1 MSIDYSAF
9 AGRRFHLMAAAVLH
23 YNRGHTLAERQGRDP
38 MKLYSWNVNGIRAAQ
53 RKGFLDWMSAAQP
66 DVLTVQETKARPEQ
80 LDERLRQPA
89 GYHSWWVSA
98 ERKGYSG
105 VGLYS
110 KTAPLE
116 VKLGLGIEK
125 FDSEGRTIIAD
136 FGAFTLM
143 SSYLPNGKAS
153 AERLRYKM
161 EYKDVFLDYA
171 NGLRAAGKSVVFC
184 GDINTAH
191 NEIDLTH
198 PKPNAKY
205 SGFLREE
212 RDWMDKVVEQGYIDS
227 YRHLNPD
234 KAGAYSWWSLR
245 SGARAKNVGWRID
258 YFFISSDLLDKLAAA
273 EIHADVMGSDHCP
286 ISLTL
291 DV

>member
-1 MSIDYSAF
+1 
-9 AGRRFHLMAAAVLH
+9 
-23 YNRGHTLAERQGRDP
+23 

-53 RKGFLDWMSAAQP
+53 KKGFLDWLHAEKP
-66 DVLTVQETKARPEQ
+66 DVLTVQETKAWPDQ
-80 LDERLRQPA
+80 LDSKLRQPE
-89 GYHSWWVSA
+89 GYHSWWVKA

-105 VGLYS
+105 VGLFS
-110 KTAPLE
+110 KTEPQE

-136 FGAFTLM
+136 YGDFTLM
-143 SSYLPNGKAS
+143 STYLPNGKGS
-153 AERLRYKM
+153 EERLRYKM
-161 EYKDVFLDYA
+161 EYKEAFLDYA
-171 NGLRAAGKSVVFC
+171 NGLRAAGKSVAFC

-198 PKPNAKY
+198 PKPNSKY

-227 YRHLNPD
+227 YRHLNPERE
-234 KAGAYSWWSLR
+234 GAYSWWSMR

-258 YFFISSDLLDKLAAA
+258 YFFISPDLLEKMAGA

-291 DV
+291 NLS

>member
-1 MSIDYSAF
+1 
-9 AGRRFHLMAAAVLH
+9 
-23 YNRGHTLAERQGRDP
+23 
-38 MKLYSWNVNGIRAAQ
+38 MKLISWNVNGIRAAQ
-53 RKGFLDWMSAAQP
+53 KKGFLDWLHTEQP
-66 DVLTVQETKARPEQ
+66 DVLTVQETKAWPDQ
-80 LDERLRQPA
+80 LDPELRQPD
-89 GYHSWWVSA
+89 GYHSWWVKA

-110 KTAPLE
+110 KSEPTE

-136 FGAFTLM
+136 YGDFTLM
-143 SSYLPNGKAS
+143 STYLPNGKGS
-153 AERLRYKM
+153 EERLRFKM
-161 EYKDVFLDYA
+161 EYKEAFLDYA
-171 NGLRAAGKSVVFC
+171 NGLRAEGKPVVFC

-198 PKPNAKY
+198 PKPNSKY

-212 RDWMDKVVEQGYIDS
+212 RDWMDKVVAQGYIDS
-227 YRHLNPD
+227 YRHQNPE
-234 KAGAYSWWSLR
+234 KEGAYSWWSMR

-258 YFFISSDLLDKLAAA
+258 YFFISPDLLDNMAGA

>member
-1 MSIDYSAF
+1 
-9 AGRRFHLMAAAVLH
+9 
-23 YNRGHTLAERQGRDP
+23 

-53 RKGFLDWMSAAQP
+53 RKGFLDWFRAAQP
-66 DVLTVQETKARPEQ
+66 DVLTIQETKARPEQ
-80 LDERLRQPA
+80 LDAELRQPE
-89 GYHSWWVSA
+89 GYHSCWVSA
-98 ERKGYSG
+98 EKKGYSG
-105 VGLYS
+105 VGLFS
-110 KTAPLE
+110 KKEPE
-116 VKLGLGIEK
+116 DIKLGLGIEK

-136 FGAFTLM
+136 YGDFTLM
-143 SSYLPNGKAS
+143 STYLPNGKAS

-161 EYKDVFLDYA
+161 EYKEAFLDYA
-171 NGLRAAGKSVVFC
+171 DRLRAQGKPVVFC

-212 RDWMDKVVEQGYIDS
+212 RDWMDKVLEQGYIDT

-234 KAGAYSWWSLR
+234 QEGAYSWWSMR

-258 YFFISSDLLDKLAAA
+258 YFFISPDLLEVMITA

>member
-1 MSIDYSAF
+1 
-9 AGRRFHLMAAAVLH
+9 
-23 YNRGHTLAERQGRDP
+23 

-53 RKGFLDWMSAAQP
+53 KKGFLDWLHCEQP
-66 DVLTVQETKARPEQ
+66 DVLTVQETKAWPEQ
-80 LDERLRQPA
+80 LDPELRQPE
-89 GYHSWWVSA
+89 GYHSWWVHA

-110 KTAPLE
+110 KAEPRD
-116 VKLGLGIEK
+116 VKLGLGIKK

-136 FGAFTLM
+136 YGDFTLM
-143 SSYLPNGKAS
+143 STYLPNGKGS
-153 AERLRYKM
+153 EERLRYKM
-161 EYKDVFLDYA
+161 EYKEAFLDYA
-171 NGLRAAGKSVVFC
+171 NGLRSEGKPVVFC

-198 PKPNAKY
+198 PKPNSKY

-227 YRHLNPD
+227 YRHLNPEQE
-234 KAGAYSWWSLR
+234 GAYSWWSLR

-258 YFFISSDLLDKLAAA
+258 YFFISHDLLDKLATA

>member
-1 MSIDYSAF
+1 
-9 AGRRFHLMAAAVLH
+9 
-23 YNRGHTLAERQGRDP
+23 

-53 RKGFLDWMSAAQP
+53 KKGFLDWFHAEKP
-66 DVLTVQETKARPEQ
+66 DLLTVQETKAWPEQ
-80 LDERLRQPA
+80 LDPELRQPA
-89 GYHSWWVSA
+89 GYHTWWVHA

-105 VGLYS
+105 VGLFS
-110 KTAPLE
+110 KTEPRNI
-116 VKLGLGIEK
+116 KLGLGIEK

-136 FGAFTLM
+136 YGDFTLM
-143 SSYLPNGKAS
+143 STYLPNGKGS
-153 AERLRYKM
+153 EERLRYKM
-161 EYKDVFLDYA
+161 EYKEAFLDYA
-171 NGLRAAGKSVVFC
+171 NNLRAAGKSVVFC

-198 PKPNAKY
+198 PKPNSKY

-212 RDWMDKVVEQGYIDS
+212 RDWMDKVVDQGYIDS
-227 YRHLNPD
+227 YRHLNPERE
-234 KAGAYSWWSLR
+234 GAYSWWSLR

-258 YFFISSDLLDKLAAA
+258 YFFISPDLLPKLAAA
-273 EIHADVMGSDHCP
+273 EIHADVLGSDHCP